1 MIEVTVKV
9 RFFDGLNGLGE
20 GILPNGQTVYLSS
33 DNIIKDGRFVTL
45 NLAEEVICDLE
56 ERDGKLYAK
65 KILRSKSH
73 EIIIEEDITDSFIEP
88 QNVDL

>member
-9 RFFDGLNGLGE
+9 RFFDALNGLGE
-20 GILPNGQTVYLSS
+20 GTLPNGQTVYLSS
-33 DNIIKDGRFVTL
+33 DNIIRDGRFVTL
-45 NLAEEVICDLE
+45 NLAEEIICDLE
-56 ERDGKLYAK
+56 ARDGKLYAK

-73 EIIIEEDITDSFIEP
+73 EIIEEDITDSFIEP